1 MIGMTYEQKIMT
13 GIMLRLGE
21 QGRMVIPVEL
31 RKELGLEVGT
41 ELVATIEGDRLILE
55 TRKAVLSKLK
65 NLFAA
70 VPADVNLADEL
81 IADRRT
87 DRETNHE

>member
-1 MIGMTYEQKIMT
+1 MTA
-13 GIMLRLGE
+13 IMLRLGE

-41 ELVATIEGDRLILE
+41 ELVATVEGDRLVLE

-65 NLFAA
+65 SLFAV
-70 VPADVNLADEL
+70 VPSDVSLVDEL
-81 IADRRT
+81 IADRRA
-87 DRETNHE
+87 EHE

>member
-1 MIGMTYEQKIMT
+1 MT

-55 TRKAVLSKLK
+55 APS
-65 NLFAA
+65 AI
-70 VPADVNLADEL
+70 LARLQSEFTQVQGSMSEEL
-81 IADRRT
+81 IAERKAEVK
-87 DRETNHE
+87 RELCN

>member
-1 MIGMTYEQKIMT
+1 MAA
-13 GIMLRLGE
+13 IMLRLGE

-41 ELVATIEGDRLILE
+41 ELVATVEGDRLILE

-65 NLFAA
+65 SLFAV
-70 VPADVNLADEL
+70 VPSDVNLADEL
-81 IADRRT
+81 IAERRAEH
-87 DRETNHE
+87 D

>member
-1 MIGMTYEQKIMT
+1 MA

-21 QGRMVIPVEL
+21 QGRMVIPVEI

-41 ELVATIEGDRLILE
+41 ELVATVEGDRLILE

-65 NLFAA
+65 SLFAV
-70 VPADVNLADEL
+70 VPSDVNLADEL
-81 IADRRT
+81 IAERRA
-87 DRETNHE
+87 EHE

>member
-1 MIGMTYEQKIMT
+1 MT

-65 NLFAA
+65 NLFAV
-70 VPADVNLADEL
+70 VPSDISLADEL
-81 IADRRT
+81 IADRRA
-87 DRETNHE
+87 EHE